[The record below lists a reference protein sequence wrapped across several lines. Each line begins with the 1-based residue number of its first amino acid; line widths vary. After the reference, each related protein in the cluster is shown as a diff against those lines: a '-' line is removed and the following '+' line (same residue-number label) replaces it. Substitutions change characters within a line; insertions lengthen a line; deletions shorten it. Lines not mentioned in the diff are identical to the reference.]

1 MKTKR
6 DRLTSD
12 KPEEMNNCRVAE
24 LCEKLKKYEEIC
36 IYPEKLK
43 EISGLFL
50 EKCQEVNR
58 LKADL
63 ETQNDRWIPCSERL
77 PEVPKGIDD
86 DECPEFNVVIKGAS
100 KATTLRCSS
109 DGQWFDEFGNVYP
122 VFFWQPLPEVNRLKA
137 DLEKQKNRSSRK
149 QTNADRIREMS
160 DEELIKIIM
169 CPYDISGIP
178 VNMMPCVRNG
188 NIQELIPPEEC
199 NKCMMEWLQSEVEE

>member
-1 MKTKR
+1 MR

-36 IYPEKLK
+36 ICPEKLK

-63 ETQNDRWIPCSERL
+63 EKQKSGWILCSERL
-77 PEVPKGIDD
+77 PEVPEEIEGIEDD
-86 DECPEFNVVIKGAS
+86 DQYPEFNVIIKGFN
-100 KATTLRCSS
+100 KATTLRFSS
-109 DGQWFDEFGNVYP
+109 DGWFDEFGFFYK
-122 VFFWQPLPEVNRLKA
+122 VFAWQPLPEVNRLKA

-160 DEELIKIIM
+160 DEELMKIIM
-169 CPYDISGIP
+169 CPYDTSGIP

-199 NKCMMEWLQSEVEE
+199 NKCMMEWLQSEV

>member
-50 EKCQEVNR
+50 EKCQ
-58 LKADL
+58 
-63 ETQNDRWIPCSERL
+63 
-77 PEVPKGIDD
+77 
-86 DECPEFNVVIKGAS
+86 
-100 KATTLRCSS
+100 
-109 DGQWFDEFGNVYP
+109 
-122 VFFWQPLPEVNRLKA
+122 EVNRLKA

>member
-1 MKTKR
+1 MR

-12 KPEEMNNCRVAE
+12 KPEEMNNRSVAE
-24 LCEKLKKYEEIC
+24 LCEKLKKYEDIC

-58 LKADL
+58 LKAEL
-63 ETQNDRWIPCSERL
+63 EKQKSGWIPCSERL

-149 QTNADRIREMS
+149 QTNADRIHSMNI
-160 DEELIKIIM
+160 EELAEFIINNCDNPIYEKNEDM
-169 CPYDISGIP
+169 CDYCEKNDD
-178 VNMMPCVRNG
+178 
-188 NIQELIPPEEC
+188 EAA
-199 NKCMMEWLQSEVEE
+199 KCDKEGCKKAIAEWLQSGVEE